1 MSVARRI
8 AKNTFSL
15 TVGEL
20 VSKALLFFLT
30 VLIAR
35 NLGSAGL
42 GNYSFAISFTV
53 LFYMLADMGLNKLA
67 LRDLPRDKT
76 KLGQYF
82 YNILTIKFFLS
93 IITFVA
99 IVLSINLT
107 NQPYEIKLIVYLAGI
122 YMIISESIATL
133 FRNVFVSFEQVEYEA
148 LVTIIEKI
156 LIFALGYISL
166 IKSQSLFWLFV
177 MFLIAG
183 IIKAIIG
190 FIIIIYK
197 FKPKFSINFKAFLP
211 LIKNAFPF
219 SLTYLLATVYIK
231 VDITM
236 LTLMRNSTEVG
247 WYTAA
252 ANLIFAL
259 VIIPAVFMRA
269 VFPNMTRYYKTDK
282 TAFIRSCRLSLK
294 YLIIVGMPICIG
306 GIITSKQLIKLI
318 YGEGFSEST
327 IAFQILLVF
336 LFLYFIKWALN
347 IALYAADLEKK
358 VVWSYLVGLLVNVG
372 LNFILIPI
380 WSYIGAGITT
390 IITEM
395 IVVTVIYHYF
405 ITRIS
410 RLVIQD
416 YLIKPL
422 ISVAIMGFVIYFLD
436 EAPILLTIL
445 IGGIVYTISILFLKT
460 LDNEDK
466 RLIRQVLKV

>member
-35 NLGSAGL
+35 YLGSAGL

-177 MFLIAG
+177 M
-183 IIKAIIG
+183 
-190 FIIIIYK
+190 
-197 FKPKFSINFKAFLP
+197 
-211 LIKNAFPF
+211 
-219 SLTYLLATVYIK
+219 
-231 VDITM
+231 
-236 LTLMRNSTEVG
+236 
-247 WYTAA
+247 
-252 ANLIFAL
+252 
-259 VIIPAVFMRA
+259 
-269 VFPNMTRYYKTDK
+269 
-282 TAFIRSCRLSLK
+282 
-294 YLIIVGMPICIG
+294 
-306 GIITSKQLIKLI
+306 
-318 YGEGFSEST
+318 
-327 IAFQILLVF
+327 
-336 LFLYFIKWALN
+336 
-347 IALYAADLEKK
+347 
-358 VVWSYLVGLLVNVG
+358 
-372 LNFILIPI
+372 
-380 WSYIGAGITT
+380 
-390 IITEM
+390 
-395 IVVTVIYHYF
+395 
-405 ITRIS
+405 
-410 RLVIQD
+410 
-416 YLIKPL
+416 
-422 ISVAIMGFVIYFLD
+422 
-436 EAPILLTIL
+436 
-445 IGGIVYTISILFLKT
+445 
-460 LDNEDK
+460 
-466 RLIRQVLKV
+466 